1 MANQHGVEGQVLFFR
16 AKFVEPFYV
25 NVIVLP
31 DDGPCQRL
39 PGLGFGENH
48 RPNITA
54 NASVRV
60 KSIRVSIKKASEYST
75 YVTPIALSAIWMF
88 TIIFIR

>member
-1 MANQHGVEGQVLFFR
+1 MFVLCRERFI
-16 AKFVEPFYV
+16 EPFYV

-31 DDGPCQRL
+31 DDRPCRRL
-39 PGLGFGENH
+39 PGHSPPGST
-48 RPNITA
+48 TA
-54 NASVRV
+54 NGTAGSGSREKV
-60 KSIRVSIKKASEYST
+60 IKVTISKAPEYST